1 MPFSNLWRTTTFR
14 LTALYGL
21 VFVLGTVVL
30 LGMVYLQATLYLSRR
45 TDDIIAGEM
54 RALAASP
61 RASLQLRIGE
71 DLILNGDRV
80 TIIGLFAPNGTRLA
94 GNLEVLPLSLRLGE
108 PAIETPPTIHFPS
121 VARLRAQRLATGE
134 ILVVGRDVS
143 QLKELRAIVGSALV
157 FGGLTIIVVGLG
169 CGVALSIGPLRRL
182 RVLQDAGEEIAL
194 GNLTRRMPISRH
206 QDELDML
213 ATTVNSMMGEVERLM
228 VEVKGATDVLAH
240 DLMTPL
246 TRASTQLHR
255 IEQTGEGGPE
265 FIARVTAE
273 VDEVLDRFRAILRIS
288 ELEGRARRAGFV
300 RVDLMDVIEPVAD
313 LYAPLAEEGGVWLTL
328 KGQRGTHVQG
338 DPKLLIEAV
347 SNLVDN
353 AIKFSG
359 SGGAVQLRLGEAPD
373 QAQIIVQ
380 DNGPGVPAGE
390 REAVLQ
396 RFYRSDRYRLTPG
409 TGLGLS
415 IVAAICRLHAF
426 RLNLEDAAPGLRVA
440 IDCES
445 SANGK

>member
-30 LGMVYLQATLYLSRR
+30 LGMVYLQATVYLTRR

-54 RALAASP
+54 RALATSP
-61 RASLQLRIGE
+61 RPGLRLRVAE

-80 TIIGLFAPNGTRLA
+80 TVIGLFAPNGTQMA
-94 GNLEVLPLSLRLGE
+94 GNLDVLPLGLRLGG
-108 PAIETPPTIHFPS
+108 PAIETSPTVRFPS

-143 QLKELRAIVGSALV
+143 QLRELRAIVASALV

-182 RVLQDAGEEIAL
+182 RALQDAGEEIAL
-194 GNLTRRMPISRH
+194 GDLKRRMPISRH
-206 QDELDML
+206 RDELDML

-228 VEVKGATDVLAH
+228 AEVKGATDVLAH

-255 IEQTGEGGPE
+255 IEQTGEAGPGQ
-265 FIARVTAE
+265 FARISAE

-300 RVDLMDVIEPVAD
+300 RIDLMDVIEPVEE
-313 LYAPLAEEGGVWLTL
+313 LYRPLAEERGVWLTL
-328 KGQRGTHVQG
+328 KGQRGVHIQG

-347 SNLVDN
+347 SNLIDN

-359 SGGAVQLRLGEAPD
+359 SGGAVQLRLGEARGR
-373 QAQIIVQ
+373 AEIVVQ
-380 DNGPGVPAGE
+380 DNGPGVPPAE

-396 RFYRSDRYRLTPG
+396 RFYRSDRNRLTPG

-426 RLNLEDAAPGLRVA
+426 ALKLEDAEPGLRVA
-440 IDCES
+440 IDCGVAIVE
-445 SANGK
+445 K